1 MIFNSNDESH
11 SVINLTGKVRMLS
24 IFFNTEFMS
33 QNTIPRIP
41 KIIYVSLYTDWIL
54 NQSSGI

>member
-11 SVINLTGKVRMLS
+11 RVINLTGRVRMLS
-24 IFFNTEFMS
+24 ILFNTEFMS

-41 KIIYVSLYTDWIL
+41 KIMYVSLYTD
-54 NQSSGI
+54 